1 MDKVNLNNVN
11 QIEKQ
16 IPSYIYHQ
24 EKSYNVSTKE
34 IKIYYNN
41 DIHNSALSFPH
52 NNLKSYND
60 KPKSLEQ
67 SLNQYKSP
75 FIKLYNIPPED
86 NFNEPKETVQIHNK
100 SNLSQNKK
108 LIKSKLTKKQ
118 PTTTKTR
125 PKSQQTFKSQ
135 IQKPLKNERKSL
147 QINIYSVTKNNKQ
160 QSKPK
165 RCQSS
170 MQPNK
175 AVTIMSERPLK
186 TKNKTN
192 KKKGNNTVLYKHKNI
207 NNVSV
212 VPHKLNYIYKP
223 GPNHKECKLNYLF
236 IIN

>member
-1 MDKVNLNNVN
+1 MDKVTLNNVN

-67 SLNQYKSP
+67 SLNQSKSP
-75 FIKLYNIPPED
+75 FIKLYNNPPED
-86 NFNEPKETVQIHNK
+86 NFHEPKETVQIQNK
-100 SNLSQNKK
+100 SNLSQSKK

-118 PTTTKTR
+118 PTITKTR

-147 QINIYSVTKNNKQ
+147 QINIYSVNKDNKE
-160 QSKPK
+160 QSKLK

-170 MQPNK
+170 IQPNK

-192 KKKGNNTVLYKHKNI
+192 KKKGNNTMLYKHKGI

-223 GPNHKECKLNYLF
+223 GPNHKECKLNYVF